1 MKNIQILAEVHKQ
14 LKLFG
19 AEHEMSIREIVE
31 EAVGIYMANKSK
43 EGNEFPSHLK

>member
-19 AEHEMSIREIVE
+19 AQHDMTIRQIVE
-31 EAVGIYMANKSK
+31 ESVKIFMENKIK
-43 EGNEFPSHLK
+43 EGTNSLS